1 MLYIFGGLPGT
12 GKSALSSRLAGQR
25 GAVYLRIDTIEQ
37 AIGRVGINNIGPEG
51 YEVAYGIA
59 LDNLRLGLDVVADS
73 VNPLDVT
80 RMAWRETAV
89 LADSPFVEIE
99 IICSNAEEHQARVES
114 RTTDIAGLK
123 LPTWQDV
130 LRRIY
135 EPWHTVPIVVDTA
148 GQSIEQSMA
157 EMIKALHL
165 KGY

>member
-1 MLYIFGGLPGT
+1 MLYIFGGLPGV

-37 AIGRVGINNIGPEG
+37 AMRGVGINDVGPEG
-51 YEVAYGIA
+51 YGVAYGIA
-59 LDNLRLGLDVVADS
+59 LDNLYLGLDVVADS
-73 VNPLDVT
+73 VNPLGVT

-130 LRRIY
+130 LCRIY
-135 EPWHTVPIVVDTA
+135 EPRHTTQIVVDTA
-148 GQSIEQSMA
+148 GRSIEQSMA
-157 EMIKALHL
+157 EMTEALRL